1 MKRLIFLLMLALA
14 SVPMLPLQSGAQI
27 LRDPE
32 SLETVKQCVDNIYNF
47 RFGEARELL
56 QKIKRSWPGH
66 PVGYIL
72 SGMITYWENFPL
84 LSSTPAGDSFRDD
97 LNACIRICGDVRN
110 PPDYAEYLLAN
121 LGARGLLLMYYADN
135 DLSSEVFPLA
145 RSTWRYLRESFNYTS
160 SYDDFYFFTGLY
172 NYYREAYPDKHPVY
186 KVIAILFPK
195 GDREKG
201 LTELR
206 RAAGNSIMLK
216 AESAFFL
223 THIFINFENNYE
235 RGEAPGRFLHETY
248 RGNEQYLAIYVRNLL
263 LLRKYDEAGDLIRI
277 RNGSLA
283 NPFVR
288 AEMTIFSGI
297 IQEKK
302 YGNLA
307 EAQRLYNKGIA
318 DINPYIVYGDEI
330 ASYAYFGLSRI
341 AGMNNDRQ
349 GKKLYRKRALELTD
363 YKSVTFD

>member
-1 MKRLIFLLMLALA
+1 MLALA
-14 SVPMLPLQSGAQI
+14 SVPVLPLQSGAQI
-27 LRDPE
+27 LRDPASSE
-32 SLETVKQCVDNIYNF
+32 MVKQCVGDIYNL
-47 RFGEARELL
+47 RFAEARELMHRIN
-56 QKIKRSWPGH
+56 QSWPGH
-66 PVGYIL
+66 PVGHIL

-84 LSSTPAGDSFRDD
+84 LPATPAAISFRNDM
-97 LNACIRICGDVRN
+97 NACIAICSNNQD

-121 LGARGLLLMYYADN
+121 LGARGLLLMFYADN

-145 RSTWRYLRESFNYTS
+145 RSTWSYLRKSFNYTS

-206 RAAGNSIMLK
+206 RAAENSIMLK

-223 THIFINFENNYE
+223 SHIFIDFENNYKQ
-235 RGEAPGRFLHETY
+235 GEAHSRFLYETY
-248 RGNEQYLAIYVRNLL
+248 RGNEQYLAIYIRNLL
-263 LLRKYDEAGDLIRI
+263 LLKEFDEAENLMLSK
-277 RNGSLA
+277 NGSLK
-283 NPFVR
+283 NPFVQ
-288 AEMTIFSGI
+288 AEMTIFRGI

-302 YGNLA
+302 HGNLP
-307 EAQRLYNKGIA
+307 EAQQLYNKGIA
-318 DINPYIVYGDEI
+318 DITPYIVYGNEI

-341 AGMNNDRQ
+341 AGMNGDRQ
-349 GKKLYRKRALELTD
+349 GKKLFRRRALELSD